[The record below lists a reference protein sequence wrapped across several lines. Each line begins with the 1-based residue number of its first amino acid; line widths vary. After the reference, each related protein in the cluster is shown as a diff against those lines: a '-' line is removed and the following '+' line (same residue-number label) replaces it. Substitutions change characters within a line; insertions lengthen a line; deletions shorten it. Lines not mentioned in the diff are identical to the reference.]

1 MNNKDIIWWKILDTL
16 SFPYFLTYQTCS
28 ILCKSVKILLIF
40 YWLNF
45 LRVSDSFFSVYLISG
60 IFGICS
66 ICINRRSKYDRL
78 QLIFAGSM
86 SVLFSLGVILAN
98 WHVFHDLNSKA
109 DGVAALFFLLLTYL
123 SLLIAGYSIAF
134 NSILLTAEYL
144 KHFVWTPVHRTAK
157 QIALFA
163 AISMALF
170 CTIDLLTLFLCD
182 YPGALTP
189 DSLWQMNQVAG
200 GAYNNHHPF
209 WHTMLI
215 KGCVSIGLN
224 IFHDINAAV
233 ALYSVFQIFLM
244 SLCFTYALTTLYEMG
259 IPTWSAV
266 LSMAFCALMPYNI
279 IFSFTMWKDILF
291 GCMTLFFIVAL
302 FRVIYNIG
310 NFRFNIVSLLY
321 GGLDICLLRSNGL
334 FAFVLS
340 VIVFAVLFKKK
351 YIKITALFILII
363 VISFVM
369 TRPVLKAMNVPQPSV
384 AESLSIP
391 LQQIAKVI
399 TDGNELTPQQNE
411 LLGKVMD
418 LSAVPTTYANWLAD
432 PMKNLVGRSGNQE
445 YLVQNKFE
453 YFKVWLEIGLRYPAE
468 YVEAWIDQTRGF
480 WHGGYTRFPWDL
492 WSIGENS
499 LGINLKINSYSAA
512 ELRNSYLN
520 LFGYNEAFR
529 PFWSI
534 GFNFWILMLFFICN
548 VINRRKT
555 EIFMAVP
562 AIAVSL
568 SLMIATPLYYE
579 FRYAYAT
586 FTCLPFIVLCSVYA
600 FNNRRRTVLENKTES

>member
-1 MNNKDIIWWKILDTL
+1 MIK
-16 SFPYFLTYQTCS
+16 TYCIPFKFAQ
-28 ILCKSVKILLIF
+28 ILLIF

-45 LRVSDSFFSVYLISG
+45 LRVSDSFFSVYLICG

-66 ICINRRSKYDRL
+66 ICQGKRKEYGLWNIVFVK
-78 QLIFAGSM
+78 IM
-86 SVLFSLGVILAN
+86 SALFSLGVILAN
-98 WHVFHDLNSKA
+98 WRVFHDLNIKA
-109 DGVAALFFLLLTYL
+109 DGTLSVFFLGLTYL
-123 SLLIAGYSIAF
+123 SLFIAGYSIAF
-134 NSILLTAEYL
+134 NSIIFSADRLL
-144 KHFVWTPVHRTAK
+144 HFSWTPHRRTGI
-157 QIALFA
+157 QIAVFA
-163 AISMALF
+163 VISITIF

-189 DSLWQMNQVAG
+189 DSLWQMNQVTG
-200 GAYNNHHPF
+200 GGYNNHHPF

-224 IFHDINAAV
+224 IFHDINAAI
-233 ALYSVFQIFLM
+233 ALYSVFQIFLL
-244 SLCFTYALTTLYEMG
+244 SVCFTYALTTLYEMG
-259 IPTWSAV
+259 VHV
-266 LSMAFCALMPYNI
+266 LVASLSLVFCAFMPYNI
-279 IFSFTMWKDILF
+279 IYSFTMWKDILF
-291 GCMTLFFIVAL
+291 GGMTLVFIVAVY
-302 FRVIYNIG
+302 RVIYNIG
-310 NFRFNIVSLLY
+310 NLRFNIVSLLY
-321 GGLDICLLRSNGL
+321 GGIGMCLLRSNGL

-340 VIVFAVLFKKK
+340 VIVFALFFKRK
-351 YIKITALFILII
+351 YIRITGLFLGII
-363 VISFVM
+363 VISFIM
-369 TRPVLKAMNVPQPSV
+369 SHPVLKAMNVAQP
-384 AESLSIP
+384 AFTESLSIP
-391 LQQIAKVI
+391 LQQIAKVV
-399 TDGNELTPQQNE
+399 TDGRELSLEQKE
-411 LLGKVMD
+411 MLGKVMD
-418 LSAVPTTYANWLAD
+418 LSAVPHTYKNWLAD

-445 YLVQNKFE
+445 YLVQHKFE

-468 YVEAWIDQTRGF
+468 YIEAWIDQTRGF

-520 LFGYNEAFR
+520 LFGYNETFR

-548 VINRRKT
+548 IINRRKT
-555 EIFMAVP
+555 EAFMAVP

-586 FTCLPFIVLCSVYA
+586 FTCLPFIALCSVYA
-600 FNNRRRTVLENKTES
+600 FNNRRRTVLENRTES